1 MTTKTLTLR
10 RIAVAALLSWLAP
23 LATAQTEQTIVEQP
37 LVVQEVVCAGNLIT
51 SCEFIR
57 DHLYLE
63 AGEVLDE
70 EQIRNAELRLSALR
84 NFTSVNFRL
93 EKGAARGA
101 VIVVI
106 EVEEASPI
114 VREWLL
120 GGSSRADAQ
129 RGVFAGRI
137 AHQNLFGEGKILDLA
152 AVAIVPIAGEA
163 LNEVY
168 DVALRYVD
176 PQLFGSNRY
185 FGVAGVRYRK
195 RQYEDIYGNFGSID
209 AGQFE
214 LTIGRRIADFSYL
227 SLGVAYRPDNDWVA
241 GRWDSD
247 GDFVI
252 SGPESF
258 SNHGLT
264 LAYGWNTEDDLYF
277 PTRGSTFQINVG
289 GDYQPN
295 EPEGRTHV
303 QFRTTWAAS
312 GAYWTFKLGGDP
324 SPEYRSSLGES
335 QLAAL
340 SYARP
345 VSPGGIIQRGR
356 WYIEPGFAI
365 KGFTSS
371 GSVFYEY
378 GLKAGFRADTRL
390 FGFVDLYL
398 LGTQDGRR

>member
-1 MTTKTLTLR
+1 MTTRIIKKC
-10 RIAVAALLSWLAP
+10 RIAVAMLSWFAP
-23 LATAQTEQTIVEQP
+23 LAAAQTAETIVDEP
-37 LVVQEVVCAGNLIT
+37 LVVQEVICTGNLIT
-51 SCEFIR
+51 SCKFIR
-57 DHLYLE
+57 DHLYLV
-63 AGEVLDE
+63 AGDALDE

-137 AHQNLFGEGKILDLA
+137 AHQNLFGEGKIVDLA
-152 AVAIVPIAGEA
+152 AVAIVPIAGET
-163 LNEVY
+163 LNEAY

-176 PQLFGSNRY
+176 PQLFGSNRN
-185 FGVAGVRYRK
+185 FGVAGVRWRK
-195 RQYEDIYGNFGSID
+195 RRYEDIYGNFGSID

-227 SLGVAYRPDNDWVA
+227 SFGVAVRSDNDWAA
-241 GRWDSD
+241 GRWDSN
-247 GDFVI
+247 GDFVT
-252 SGPESF
+252 SNPESF
-258 SNHGLT
+258 SDYGLT

-295 EPEGRTHV
+295 EPEGRTHI
-303 QFRTTWAAS
+303 QFRKTWAAS

-324 SPEYRSSLGES
+324 SPEYRDSVGES
-335 QLAAL
+335 QLLSL

-345 VSPGGIIQRGR
+345 VAPGDNIQRGR
-356 WYIEPGFAI
+356 WYIEPGFAF
-365 KGFTSS
+365 KGYTSS
-371 GSVFYEY
+371 GTVFYEY
-378 GLKAGFRADTRL
+378 GLKAGFRADTKL

-398 LGTQDGRR
+398 LGTKDGSR

>member
-1 MTTKTLTLR
+1 MTIRINKQR
-10 RIAVAALLSWLAP
+10 RIAVAMLSWFAP
-23 LATAQTEQTIVEQP
+23 LAAAQTAETIVDEP
-37 LVVQEVVCAGNLIT
+37 LVVQEVICTGNLIT
-51 SCEFIR
+51 SCKFIR
-57 DHLYLE
+57 DHLYLV
-63 AGEVLDE
+63 AGDALDE

-137 AHQNLFGEGKILDLA
+137 AHQNLFGEGKIVDLA
-152 AVAIVPIAGEA
+152 AVAIVPIAGET
-163 LNEVY
+163 LNEAY
-168 DVALRYVD
+168 DIALRYVD
-176 PQLFGSNRY
+176 PQLLGSNRY
-185 FGVAGVRYRK
+185 FGVAGVRWRN
-195 RQYEDIYGNFGSID
+195 RRYEDIYGNFGSID

-227 SLGVAYRPDNDWVA
+227 SFGVAVRSDNDWAA
-241 GRWDSD
+241 GRWDSN
-247 GDFVI
+247 GDFVT
-252 SGPESF
+252 SNPESF
-258 SNHGLT
+258 SDYGLT

-295 EPEGRTHV
+295 EPEGRTHI
-303 QFRTTWAAS
+303 QFRKTWAAS

-324 SPEYRSSLGES
+324 SPEYRDSVGES
-335 QLAAL
+335 QLLSL

-345 VSPGGIIQRGR
+345 VAPGDNIQRGR
-356 WYIEPGFAI
+356 WYIEPGFAL
-365 KGFTSS
+365 KGYTSS
-371 GSVFYEY
+371 GTVFYEY
-378 GLKAGFRADTRL
+378 GLKAGFRADTKL

-398 LGTQDGRR
+398 LGTKDGSR